1 MSSIALKKY
10 KNLITSGRWF
20 NKDPKDSQILSLVG
34 VAQKLSENSKKTPD
48 KSNTYNRESTKAD
61 PAYIRDPPL

>member
-1 MSSIALKKY
+1 MSLKKY
-10 KNLITSGRWF
+10 NNLLASGSWY
-20 NKDPKDSQILSLVG
+20 NKDLTDDRIIALVG
-34 VAQKLSENSKKTPD
+34 VAQKLADNSKKTPD